1 MSGNDAVS
9 PGSSKFTSSSLANKG
24 STTGSQL
31 LTSFEKNKPKKNK
44 QTKKQS
50 TRLDDPVF

>member
-9 PGSSKFTSSSLANKG
+9 PDSSKFTSSSLANKF

-31 LTSFEKNKPKKNK
+31 LTSFEKNKPKKTNK
-44 QTKKQS
+44 QTINQ
-50 TRLDDPVF
+50 T

>member
-1 MSGNDAVS
+1 MSGTHAVS
-9 PGSSKFTSSSLANKG
+9 PDSSKFTTSSLVTKG

-31 LTSFEKNKPKKNK
+31 LTSFEKNKPKKKTN
-44 QTKKQS
+44 KQS